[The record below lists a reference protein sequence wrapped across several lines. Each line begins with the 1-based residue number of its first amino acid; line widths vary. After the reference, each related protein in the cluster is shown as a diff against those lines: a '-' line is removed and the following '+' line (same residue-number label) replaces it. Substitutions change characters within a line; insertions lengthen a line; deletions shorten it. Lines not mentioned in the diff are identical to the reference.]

1 MQNRFTKSFIGN
13 KEFYSRVIAIS
24 LPIVL
29 QNAITNFVDMLDNI
43 MVGKCGTDQMNGVT
57 IVVQI
62 MFVFHLC
69 VWGMSCGAGIFTAQ
83 FFGKGDH
90 KGVRDTFRAKIYIV
104 GLITAIGMFLC
115 FFAGDT
121 FVSAFIHS
129 SNDIGDPVATLHYA
143 HTYMNIMI
151 IGMIPS
157 AVAMVYSATLRDI
170 GETAL
175 PMKAGIVAVAVNL
188 TLNYLLIFGNCGFPK
203 LGVVGAGIATCVSR
217 IVEIAIIVTWTHSH
231 TEKCKF
237 IVGVYSSLKIPP
249 SLIKNIIIKGLPLG
263 TNETLW
269 SLGLT
274 MLNQSYS
281 LKGLYVVAALNI
293 TSTISNLFNVLLFAI
308 GEAISIIVGQL
319 LGAGKNNE
327 AQSTA
332 KKMIFL
338 STTACIVIGL
348 IMMLCKDL
356 FPAIYNTEEKVKTLA
371 SYFILITSLFL
382 PLNACIHGC
391 YFTLRSGGKTFVT
404 FLFDSVFVWIFIVP
418 GAEIMTRFTSLSIEL
433 IFLIIKSIDI
443 LKCAIGIT
451 LVKKGVWIQN
461 IT

>member
-1 MQNRFTKSFIGN
+1 MQNNFTRRFIGDKSF
-13 KEFYSRVIAIS
+13 YLRVLSIS
-24 LPIVL
+24 LPIIL
-29 QNAITNFVDMLDNI
+29 QNTITNFVDMLDNI
-43 MVGKCGTDQMNGVT
+43 MVGRCGTDQMNGVT

-104 GLITAIGMFLC
+104 GLITVIGMALC

-121 FVSAFIHS
+121 FISAFIHS
-129 SNDIGDPVATLHYA
+129 SNDIGDPVATLDYA
-143 HTYMNIMI
+143 HKYMNTMI
-151 IGMIPS
+151 VGMIPY

-175 PMKAGIVAVAVNL
+175 PMKAGIAAVAVNL
-188 TLNYLLIFGNCGFPK
+188 LLNYLLIFGNWGFPK
-203 LGVVGAGIATCVSR
+203 LGVVGAGVATCVSR
-217 IVEIAIIVTWTHSH
+217 VVEILIIVIWTHTN

-237 IVGVYSSLKIPP
+237 IVGAYSSLKTPP

-293 TSTISNLFNVLLFAI
+293 TSTISNLFNVVLFAI

-319 LGAGKNNE
+319 LGASKNDE
-327 AQSTA
+327 AKSTA
-332 KKMIFL
+332 RKMIFL
-338 STTACIVIGL
+338 STVACVVIGL
-348 IMMLCKDL
+348 IMSLCKDL
-356 FPAIYNTEEKVKTLA
+356 FPAIYNTEEEVKSLA
-371 SYFILITSLFL
+371 SYFILITSIFL

-391 YFTLRSGGKTFVT
+391 YFTLRSGGKTVIT
-404 FLFDSVFVWIFIVP
+404 FLFDSVFIWIFLVP
-418 GAEIMTRFTSLSIEL
+418 GAAIMTRFTSLSIEL
-433 IFLIIKSIDI
+433 IFLIIKSMDI
-443 LKCAIGIT
+443 IKCAIGIA

-461 IT
+461 IV